1 MTEARNERNQIF
13 EKNKNFVFHIYK
25 FNLEK
30 THYKKW
36 NEKQYLP
43 RRLFILFLFTH
54 HSVHSQT
61 NNRQVL
67 GKL

>member
-1 MTEARNERNQIF
+1 MTDARNERNQFF

-30 THYKKW
+30 TDYKKW

-43 RRLFILFLFTH
+43 RFLFILFLFQGNCNYGTP
-54 HSVHSQT
+54 QT
-61 NNRQVL
+61 P
-67 GKL
+67 KW